1 MTWDGRLVGETAEDV
16 LDAIRGMP
24 HDSLERLLNAWS
36 DDRKAMK
43 NSLEETAGLSG
54 EATAPLRRLVADPAV
69 NTDML
74 GAMLAAGLKAR
85 SNAPDSGDRVEI
97 VWTGP
102 SRISLGI
109 RNTRPVIEEML
120 RSATPEETVTVVGYQ
135 ITGNAKSVID
145 GLNKCLRSG
154 TKIDIIMDKS
164 RANRREIARCFAP
177 RGLTRPTIYTRMGK
191 EPQLYKVHAKVI
203 MIGDRQML
211 VSSANLTGLGTEVN
225 FEIGLLAS
233 GPVVKSMHR
242 MIRRMIDDGYFAKDD
257 AA

>member
-1 MTWDGRLVGETAEDV
+1 MNETAEDV
-16 LDAIRGMP
+16 LDAIRSMP
-24 HDSLERLLNAWS
+24 HDSLERLVNAWS
-36 DDRKAMK
+36 NDREMMK
-43 NSLEETAGLSG
+43 NSLEETTGLSG
-54 EATAPLRRLVADPAV
+54 EATAPLRRLVANPAV
-69 NTDML
+69 DTDML

-85 SNAPDSGDRVEI
+85 SNASSNGNEVEI

-120 RSATPEETVTVVGYQ
+120 RSATPEETVTIIGYQ
-135 ITGNAKSVID
+135 ITRNAKSVID
-145 GLNKCLRSG
+145 GLNECMRSG

-164 RANRREIARCFAP
+164 HANRREIAKCFAS
-177 RGLTRPTIYTRMGK
+177 RGLTKPTIYTRMGK
-191 EPQLYKVHAKVI
+191 EPKLYKVHAKVI

-233 GPVVKSMHR
+233 GPIVKSMHH
-242 MIRRMIDDGYFAKDD
+242 MIRQMMDDGYFAKDD